1 MFSCFLYLL
10 LKYYILRGAS
20 MGVLGGCT
28 ADNFSK
34 RVEVPFICQKGCF
47 SRIEKVVVRQGASLW
62 EVCGVRYP
70 PGLRSCRQISKIS
83 AVVGNSRIAG
93 GIKVASIFMP
103 IVQTVLQLR
112 KLLIYHSIE
121 YTVHSYESI

>member
-1 MFSCFLYLL
+1 
-10 LKYYILRGAS
+10 
-20 MGVLGGCT
+20 MGILGGWT
-28 ADNFSK
+28 PDNFSK
-34 RVEVPFICQKGCF
+34 RVEVPFTYQKGCF
-47 SRIEKVVVRQGASLW
+47 SKIEKVVVLQGALLW

-70 PGLRSCRQISKIS
+70 SGPRGFRQISKIS
-83 AVVGNSRIAG
+83 AVVGNSRIAD

-103 IVQTVLQLR
+103 IVQTVSQLR